1 MNDAALQ
8 VRVIQGHEPRHF
20 LKIFK
25 GQLITYTDDDDNN
38 KIHLFRIRG
47 TCADDVRATE
57 QKAIASSL
65 SSNDVFIVKTPST
78 AYIWNGIVSVR
89 WFYTLASFILR
100 KCHAILIFSIGRF
113 NLRKRNGSFCRQKN
127 CIQCKCSNN

>member
-25 GQLITYTDDDDNN
+25 GKLITYTDDDGTD
-38 KIHLFRIRG
+38 KTHLFRIRG

-57 QKAIASSL
+57 QVAVASSL
-65 SSNDVFIVKTPST
+65 STNDVFLVRTPST

-89 WFYTLASFILR
+89 RFYTLASFILR
-100 KCHAILIFSIGRF
+100 KCAILIFSIGRF
-113 NLRKRNGSFCRQKN
+113 DLRKRNGSFCRQNN
-127 CIQCKCSNN
+127 CIRRKCSNN